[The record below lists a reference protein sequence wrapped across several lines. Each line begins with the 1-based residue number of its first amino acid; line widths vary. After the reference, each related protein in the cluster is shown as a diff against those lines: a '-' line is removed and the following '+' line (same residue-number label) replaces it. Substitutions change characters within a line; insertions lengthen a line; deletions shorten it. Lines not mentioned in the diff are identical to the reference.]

1 MSLATLSTVKA
12 NLGIA
17 DSDTSEDTALTRWLG
32 AAATL
37 IRNYLGRKLGGL
49 IQSNSVA
56 AATVITAAGH
66 GLTTGDTIVIAGSN
80 CTPTID
86 GERVVTVLTADTFT
100 VPVTVTV
107 AGTAGYWTNKLT
119 EYYCGPNDH
128 VLVLRETPV
137 VSIASVYLDSGA
149 YFGQASGAFAA
160 ATLLTAGVDYALDAR
175 RGFLVKIGGIWPG
188 VNAQGRGLLASGVT
202 EGVGNIKV
210 TGVYGYAPIPSDLQM
225 AACQVVGEMRSSA
238 QRGGPLQSERTD
250 YYSYTRASS
259 AEASAMLGSSMSI
272 LAGYGGKKWVI

>member
-49 IQSNSVA
+49 IQSNTVA

-80 CTPTID
+80 STPTID

-107 AGTAGYWTNKLT
+107 AGSAGYWTNKLT
-119 EYYCGPNDH
+119 EYYCGPNDPT
-128 VLVLRETPV
+128 LVLRESPV
-137 VSIASVYLDSGA
+137 VSISSVYLDSGA
-149 YFGQASGAFAA
+149 YFAQASGAFAA
-160 ATLLTAGVDYALDAR
+160 DTLLTAGVDYALDAR
-175 RGFLVKIGGIWPG
+175 RGFLVKIGGVWPG
-188 VNAQGRGLLASGVT
+188 VNAQARGLLASGVT
-202 EGVGNIKV
+202 EGVGNIRV
-210 TGVYGYAPIPSDLQM
+210 TGIYGYAPIPADLQL
-225 AACQVVGEMRSSA
+225 AACQVVAEMKASA
-238 QRGGPLQSERTD
+238 RLGGALSSERTD
-250 YYSYTRASS
+250 YYSYTRASAADVS
-259 AEASAMLGSSMSI
+259 TMLGSSMSI